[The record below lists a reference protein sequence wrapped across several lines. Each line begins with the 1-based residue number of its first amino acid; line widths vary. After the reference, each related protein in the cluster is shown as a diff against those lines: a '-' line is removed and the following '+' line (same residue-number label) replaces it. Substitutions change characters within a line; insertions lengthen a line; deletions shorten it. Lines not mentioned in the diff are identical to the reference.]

1 MEFIQKYNLPGFKNV
16 KSIEINPYY
25 ALWDKIKLNDILT
38 YNELFDLRSKLPKM
52 SLKQFDSLDEFKMT
66 DSSELS
72 ESFLYSNSIKTLHL
86 TNVKFSSRLKFNLP
100 HLKNL
105 TLSNVNCSSLNKS
118 ICNSINLEKL
128 LLWNVK
134 FKNLPDE
141 ISDLLKLKKITVY
154 NKLQTIENIEFPSSL
169 EEIDFRS
176 NKLDIIPDRILQL
189 PNLKYLDLACNNFT
203 KFPNIQNNNLSQLN
217 IYETPFG
224 IFKSNVEKV
233 KNKCKN
239 SEVMGGRNG
248 CYVEEKEKEG
258 IYLTQTK
265 KHYYVDEI
273 DGTAHKRW

>member
-1 MEFIQKYNLPGFKNV
+1 MEFIQKYNLPGFKSV

-25 ALWDKIKLNDILT
+25 ALWDKINLNDILT
-38 YNELFDLRSKLPKM
+38 YNELFDLRSKLPKI
-52 SLKQFDSLDEFKMT
+52 SLKQFESLDEFKMT

-273 DGTAHKRW
+273 DGTAHQRW